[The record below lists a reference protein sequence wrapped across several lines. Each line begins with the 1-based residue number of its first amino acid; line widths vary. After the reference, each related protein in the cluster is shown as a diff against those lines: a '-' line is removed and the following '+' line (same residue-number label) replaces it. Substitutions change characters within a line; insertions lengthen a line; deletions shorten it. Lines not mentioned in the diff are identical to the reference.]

1 MLAGREVAAI
11 ESLLCLLRNGD
22 SEGARYFTFWS
33 TEGGH
38 SYLFEEALWFSLQV
52 GRAWRDL
59 QD

>member
-1 MLAGREVAAI
+1 MLARSEVAAV
-11 ESLLCLLRNGD
+11 ESLLGLVGNGNAQ
-22 SEGARYFTFWS
+22 GACYFTFWS

-59 QD
+59 Q